1 MAFVG
6 AFDFGTFGPFA
17 QDDGC
22 SRQAHGRYRMEYVR
36 ADGGDG
42 RRRVDGGELRAGL
55 KGASSD
61 GGAAL
66 ADGYLGGSGGDAE
79 QGREVGC
86 VEKTILR
93 GECCAVL
100 HGDGIH
106 QRAMRELAR
115 VCHLRF
121 PWEEDG
127 AHPALGN
134 EQEAGLVG
142 AVERAIER

>member
-1 MAFVG
+1 
-6 AFDFGTFGPFA
+6 
-17 QDDGC
+17 
-22 SRQAHGRYRMEYVR
+22 MEDVR

-42 RRRVDGGELRAGL
+42 RWRVDGREIRAGL
-55 KGASSD
+55 EGASGYGRAS
-61 GGAAL
+61 L
-66 ADGYLGGSGGDAE
+66 ADGDLGGSGWHAE
-79 QGREVGC
+79 QGREIGC
-86 VEKTILR
+86 IEKTILR

-106 QRAMRELAR
+106 QRAMRELASF
-115 VCHLRF
+115 CHLRF
-121 PWEEDG
+121 PRKEDG